1 MNDFAALL
9 LTRQNEHELQIALEQ
24 RRLLLESKGAD
35 PRFHQAPSLWQRVRG
50 TLHRSTLQH
59 RSHLQTP
66 HSTRTV
72 AAHGRTASAGRRPGK
87 NSTLGTS
94 A

>member
-24 RRLLLESKGAD
+24 RRLLLESKGRD
-35 PRFHQAPSLWQRVRG
+35 PRFHRSPSLWQRVRG
-50 TLHRSTLQH
+50 TLHSSPRQH
-59 RSHLQTP
+59 RNQALAP
-66 HSTRTV
+66 HSTPTA
-72 AAHGRTASAGRRPGK
+72 AAHDRTARAGRRPGK